1 MRKLVAT
8 IAAAFALAGV
18 GLAAHTATSDA
29 PAQADD
35 QASGMFFQILPH
47 IEQDNVYRS

>member
-29 PAQADD
+29 PAHAHD
-35 QASGMFFQILPH
+35 QASSMFFQILPY